1 MSEGFVIAL
10 DLGGTDLKS
19 GLVDRAG
26 TLTHFARRP
35 SRTLESAGAP
45 LLALEQAAAELRE
58 LADGR
63 VVGAGLGC
71 PGVIHP
77 ASGAQVGA
85 TAHLPHWDSM
95 PLRELLRARLRL
107 AVHVDN
113 DANCAALA
121 EATLGA
127 ARGTRGSLT
136 VTLGTGVGC
145 GIVAEGRVLHGAFG
159 GAGELGHLP
168 LGTLG
173 RTCRCGVVNCVEPEA
188 SASGLVAMAREAGL
202 EAPDAAAVFA
212 AAAGGDSRAAKLV
225 DHMADRLGAL
235 LAVAVNLLNPEVVVV
250 GGGVAQAGEP
260 LFGRLE
266 RAIERY
272 ALASHR
278 RALRVVPAALGE
290 QAGVIGAGLLAWGAL
305 EGERQA

>member
-1 MSEGFVIAL
+1 MDQDWMIAL
-10 DLGGTDLKS
+10 DLGGTDLKA
-19 GLVDRAG
+19 GLLDRAG
-26 TLTHFARRP
+26 TLAHFTRRP
-35 SRTLESAGAP
+35 SRTLESADAP
-45 LLALEQAAAELRE
+45 LEVIAETVEELR
-58 LADGR
+58 ARSGSR
-63 VVGAGLGC
+63 VGGAGLGS

-77 ASGAQVGA
+77 ATGAQVGR
-85 TAHLPHWDSM
+85 TPHLPHWDAM
-95 PLRELLRARLRL
+95 PLRERLSEWLGLSVR
-107 AVHVDN
+107 VDN

-121 EATLGA
+121 ESVLGA
-127 ARGTRGSLT
+127 ARGTRTSIT

-168 LGTLG
+168 LGSG
-173 RTCRCGVVNCVEPEA
+173 RYPCLCGIENCVEPEA

-202 EAPDAAAVFA
+202 EATDAAAVFA
-212 AAAGGDSRAAKLV
+212 AAARGDGRATPLV

-235 LAVAVNLLNPEVVVV
+235 LAVAVNVINPEVVVV

-266 RAIERY
+266 RALERY

-278 RALRVVPAALGE
+278 AGLRVVPAALGE
-290 QAGVIGAGLLAWGAL
+290 RAGVIGAGLLAW
-305 EGERQA
+305 ESVRV

>member
-1 MSEGFVIAL
+1 MALSHVIAL
-10 DLGGTDLKS
+10 DLGGTDLKA
-19 GLVDRAG
+19 GLLARDGALSRF
-26 TLTHFARRP
+26 TRRP
-35 SRTLESAGAP
+35 SRTLESAEAP
-45 LLALEQAAAELRE
+45 LAVIEAAVAELRRQASHP
-58 LADGR
+58 LAS
-63 VVGAGLGC
+63 AGLGC

-77 ASGAQVGA
+77 GTGAQVA
-85 TAHLPHWDSM
+85 STAHLPHWNAI
-95 PLRELLRARLRL
+95 PLRELLEARLAL
-107 AVHVDN
+107 AVRVDN

-127 ARGTRGSLT
+127 ARGARCALT

-145 GIVAEGRVLHGAFG
+145 GIVEGGRVLHGAFG

-173 RTCRCGVVNCVEPEA
+173 RACRCGIADCVEPEA
-188 SASGLVAMAREAGL
+188 SASGLIAMAREAGI

-212 AAAGGDSRAAKLV
+212 LAAAGDPRARRLV

-235 LAVAVNLLNPEVVVV
+235 LAVAINLLNPDMVVV

-260 LFGRLE
+260 LFSRL
-266 RAIERY
+266 RAAVERY

-278 RALRVVPAALGE
+278 QGLRIVPAALGE
-290 QAGVIGAGLLAWGAL
+290 RAGVIGAGLLAWGAGA
-305 EGERQA
+305 GE